1 MFHVAFKVWVETG
14 GPDKPR
20 VELFEGEEA
29 EAQFADI
36 MLTRRAIRFL
46 DIWGYLHPDAVMEGF
61 GLKAHLYQT
70 VVDLIDALDVGRATG
85 EDQLLPP
92 FLKKGLDGK
101 WRVVDQDRYLQSLA
115 QLKIR
120 PFPPE
125 GRAAAQ
131 RQATVNY
138 EAWVS
143 DRP

>member
-1 MFHVAFKVWVETG
+1 MFHVGFKVWVETG
-14 GPDKPR
+14 GPDNPR

-36 MLTRRAIRFL
+36 MLTHRAIRFL

-70 VVDLIDALDVGRATG
+70 VVDLIDALDVGRATD
-85 EDQLLPP
+85 EAQLLPP
-92 FLKKGLDGK
+92 FLKKGPAGK
-101 WRVVDQDRYLQSLA
+101 WWVVDQDRYLQSLA

-125 GRAAAQ
+125 GRAAA
-131 RQATVNY
+131 RRWATVNY
-138 EAWVS
+138 AAGV
-143 DRP
+143 PAGP